1 MKTITLLLASSCVLA
16 LATPAMAQAAG
27 DPNQTEAVTVTGSRI
42 VRSGFQTPTPVTALD
57 QDELLARAPSNLP
70 DALNQLPQ
78 FDGSTSN
85 SRNITWNASTAYQ
98 GNFLNLRGMGTTRSL
113 ILLDGVRVPSTAF
126 SGGVDINTLPQ
137 ALVQRVDIVTGGT
150 SAAYG
155 SDAVAGVVN
164 FVLDKTFTGFKASM
178 QGGVSIYGDD
188 PSYKITT
195 VAGTEFAGGRG
206 HIEGSFDH
214 YWSGGIPDAYTRPN
228 GDSQYTVIG
237 ARSAAQPGVTYKNAR
252 FLLTSPGGTITAGP
266 LAYYQFQP
274 DGSVKPEDRGQPTV
288 VPATYGV
295 GGSGGYY
302 QHVALASRLQTD
314 QVFARVSYDLSD
326 SITAHLQLSG
336 AQAVNTFDMNY
347 NSYTAGGP
355 TGITIFRDNAFLQPS
370 VVAALG
376 TAPSFTMGRIGMDM
390 PQIIARSTTNTLG
403 FNTGLEGKFQL
414 FGRDDWHWDTNLVYG
429 EAFFSN
435 HTNEN
440 NNRRFFAAIDAVKDA
455 SGNAVC
461 RVTLT
466 NPSLLPGCAPL
477 NILGAGAPS
486 QAGIKYVQTDQ
497 HYTAKNSTGILSANF
512 SGTLFDL
519 PAGPVAVAFG
529 AEARRQTLSEVTN
542 SDPSLASSVDYTGIR
557 GVPTGVLINTQT
569 NIGPAHGEVNVREGY
584 TELDVPLLKDAPL
597 AQLLEVNGAARYT
610 DYSTSGSVMTWKI
623 GANWI
628 PIETIR
634 FRATMSRDIA
644 APTLYQLFAGTQVQ
658 NITSADPHTNT
669 TSQWVEQT
677 GGNPNLN
684 PEKATTLVAGVVFTP
699 TRLPGFTASVDY
711 WHLKIKDAIGTA
723 DRNGQLN
730 DCEVSNGTSA
740 LCAFIIRPL
749 PFSDRTP
756 ANFPTR
762 VILTAQN
769 QAGTIA
775 EGVDF
780 EAAYHFSMSDIVAD
794 WDGDIDL
801 HSYVTLSTANTTKA
815 TPTSA
820 FISQNGAS
828 VVQDGRYV
836 TYPKVKTNLSATY
849 TDGALGVRLGERSTG
864 GTQRS
869 NILVFSNYQ
878 TEPDV
883 WYTDLDVSYR
893 LNKVGIMSWLGGNDT
908 EKQLFVSVQNLFNRT
923 APLVADCCNPGLQ
936 YPTDRGKYDVVGA
949 YYTVGLRVSY

>member
-1 MKTITLLLASSCVLA
+1 
-16 LATPAMAQAAG
+16 MAQSNG
-27 DPNQTEAVTVTGSRI
+27 DGAQTETVTVTGSRI
-42 VRSGFQTPTPVTALD
+42 MRDGFQTPTPVTAVSQED
-57 QDELLARAPSNLP
+57 LLARAPSNIP

-98 GNFLNLRGMGTTRSL
+98 GNFLDLRGMGTTRSL
-113 ILLDGVRVPSTAF
+113 ILMDGVRVPSTAF
-126 SGGVDINTLPQ
+126 SGGVDINTMPQ

-155 SDAVAGVVN
+155 SDAVVGVVN
-164 FVLDKTFTGFKASM
+164 FILDKKFTGFKAST
-178 QGGVSIYGDD
+178 QGGISAYGDD
-188 PSYKITT
+188 PSYKVTT
-195 VAGTEFAGGRG
+195 VGGTDFAGGRG

-228 GDSQYTVIG
+228 GASQYTVIG
-237 ARSAAQPGVTYKNAR
+237 ARSAAQPGVTYQNAR
-252 FLLTSPGGTITAGP
+252 FLLTSGGGTITSGP

-274 DGSVKPEDRGQPTV
+274 DGTVQPEDRGQPTV

-302 QHVALASRLQTD
+302 KHVALASRLQTD
-314 QVFARVSYDLSD
+314 QAFGRVSYDLSD
-326 SITAHLQLSG
+326 SVTAHLQMSA

-355 TGITIFRDNAFLQPS
+355 TGITIFSDNPFLQPS

-376 TAPSFTMGRIGMDM
+376 GTTSFAMGRIGMDL
-390 PQIIARSTTNTLG
+390 PQVIARNTTNT
-403 FNTGLEGKFQL
+403 FNVNTGLEGTLEL
-414 FGRDDWHWDTNLVYG
+414 FGRNDWHWDANLVYG
-429 EAFFSN
+429 QSFFSN
-435 HTNEN
+435 HTNED
-440 NNRRFFAAIDAVKDA
+440 NNRRFYAAIDAARDA
-455 SGNAVC
+455 TGKIVC

-466 NPSLLPGCAPL
+466 NPSLLPGCVPMD
-477 NILGAGAPS
+477 IFGAGAPS
-486 QAGIKYVQTDQ
+486 QAAINYVQTDQ
-497 HYTAKNSTGILSANF
+497 HYTAKNSTGLFTANV
-512 SGTLFDL
+512 SGTLLDL
-519 PAGPVAVAFG
+519 PAGPLAVALG
-529 AEARRQTLSEVTN
+529 AEARRQTLSEVSN
-542 SDPSLASSVDYTGIR
+542 SDPVLAPSVDYTGIR

-569 NIGPAHGEVNVREGY
+569 NVGQAHGAVNVREGY
-584 TELDVPLLKDAPL
+584 TEVDAPLLKDVPL
-597 AQLLEVNGAARYT
+597 AKLVEVNGAARYT
-610 DYSTSGSVMTWKI
+610 DYSTSGSVMTWKV
-623 GANWI
+623 GTNWT
-628 PIETIR
+628 PIDPIR

-644 APTLYQLFAGTQVQ
+644 APSLYQLFAGTQVQ

-677 GGNPNLN
+677 GGNPNLK
-684 PEKATTLVAGVVFTP
+684 PEKATTIVAGAVYTP
-699 TRLPGFTASVDY
+699 EWLPGFTASADY
-711 WHLKIKDAIGTA
+711 WHLKIKNAIGTA
-723 DRNGQLN
+723 DRNSELN

-749 PFSDRTP
+749 PFSDRSP

-769 QAGTIA
+769 QAAVIA

-780 EAAYHFSMSDIVAD
+780 EAAYHFSLSDIVSD
-794 WDGDIDL
+794 WGGDMEL
-801 HSYVTLSTANTTKA
+801 HSYVTLNTANTTQA

-828 VVQDGRYV
+828 IVQDGRYV
-836 TYPKVKTNLSATY
+836 AYPKVKTSLEATY
-849 TDGALGVRLGERSTG
+849 TNGPLAVRVGERSTG
-864 GTQRS
+864 FTKRS
-869 NILVFSNYQ
+869 NILVFANYQ

-883 WYTDLDVSYR
+883 WYTDLDVSY
-893 LNKVGIMSWLGGNDT
+893 KVNEIGLMSWLGGNDT
-908 EKQLFVSVQNLFNRT
+908 EKQFFLSIQNLFNRT

-949 YYTVGLRVSY
+949 YYTVGLRVLLP